1 MILAFWASVIGRSLD
16 ATALPIYGE
25 DELLWQLCGPALP
38 ARSHGLRPICGHVPA
53 PGIPRVM
60 RGKVCAFAMAGLRA
74 GATLPLLAPVA
85 LTLWLPSRSPNVIDC
100 FFCEV
105 PPMLVCA
112 ERCRTGVLLVSKGG
126 TNSLLC
132 NPALLGSRGA
142 IQLSTWQQIREER
155 RKALAT

>member
-1 MILAFWASVIGRSLD
+1 
-16 ATALPIYGE
+16 
-25 DELLWQLCGPALP
+25 
-38 ARSHGLRPICGHVPA
+38 
-53 PGIPRVM
+53 M

-105 PPMLVCA
+105 PPMLACA

>member
-1 MILAFWASVIGRSLD
+1 MLRMPLHFLSMERTSFFGSCVA
-16 ATALPIYGE
+16 
-25 DELLWQLCGPALP
+25 QL
-38 ARSHGLRPICGHVPA
+38 
-53 PGIPRVM
+53 
-60 RGKVCAFAMAGLRA
+60 F
-74 GATLPLLAPVA
+74 LLAVMAYDRSVATCQPQGSPVSCEG
-85 LTLWLPSRSPNVIDC
+85 SRSPNVIDC

-105 PPMLVCA
+105 LPMLACA